1 MTLSHSLAIMV
12 SMRLL
17 SKTENWS
24 LIALA
29 ASLVLA
35 FVLFFAPGHQ
45 HVFGDWHDPL
55 SAGISVMMVAAVIA
69 ELAVLFTLSGRG
81 AR

>member
-1 MTLSHSLAIMV
+1 ME

-17 SKTENWS
+17 SKSENWS

-35 FVLFFAPGHQ
+35 YVLFFAPGHQ
-45 HVFGDWHDPL
+45 HVFGDRNDPL
-55 SAGISVMMVAAVIA
+55 SVGVSVMMVGAVIA
-69 ELAVLFTLSGRG
+69 ELNVLFTLSRRR

>member
-1 MTLSHSLAIMV
+1 LLQHDLAIME

-17 SKTENWS
+17 SNSENWS

-29 ASLVLA
+29 VSLVLA
-35 FVLFFAPGHQ
+35 YVLFFAPGHQ
-45 HVFGDWHDPL
+45 HVFGDRNDPL
-55 SAGISVMMVAAVIA
+55 SLVVSIMMVAAVIA
-69 ELAVLFTLSGRG
+69 ELNVLFTLSRKG

>member
-1 MTLSHSLAIMV
+1 ME

-17 SKTENWS
+17 SKSENWS

-35 FVLFFAPGHQ
+35 YVLFFAPGHQ
-45 HVFGDWHDPL
+45 HVFGDRNDPL
-55 SAGISVMMVAAVIA
+55 SVGVSIMMVGAVIA
-69 ELAVLFTLSGRG
+69 ELNVLFTLSRRR

>member
-1 MTLSHSLAIMV
+1 MK

-17 SKTENWS
+17 SKSENWS

-29 ASLVLA
+29 VSFVLA
-35 FVLFFAPGHQ
+35 YVLFFAPGHQ
-45 HVFGDWHDPL
+45 HVFGDRNDPL
-55 SAGISVMMVAAVIA
+55 SVVVSIMMVAAVIA
-69 ELAVLFTLSGRG
+69 ELNVLFTLSRRR

>member
-1 MTLSHSLAIMV
+1 ME

-24 LIALA
+24 LIAVA

-35 FVLFFAPGHQ
+35 YVLFFAPGHQ
-45 HVFGDWHDPL
+45 HVFGDRNDPL
-55 SAGISVMMVAAVIA
+55 SVGIGIMMVFAVAA
-69 ELAVLFTLSGRG
+69 ELTVLFTLSRRR

>member
-1 MTLSHSLAIMV
+1 ME

-17 SKTENWS
+17 SNTENWS
-24 LIALA
+24 LIALV

-35 FVLFFAPGHQ
+35 YVLFFAPGHQ
-45 HVFGDWHDPL
+45 HVFGDWSDPL
-55 SAGISVMMVAAVIA
+55 AVGMGIIMVIAVAA
-69 ELAVLFTLSGRG
+69 ELTVLFTLSRRR

>member
-1 MTLSHSLAIMV
+1 MTLSQYAAIMV
-12 SMRLL
+12 SMRHL

-29 ASLVLA
+29 TSLVLA

-55 SAGISVMMVAAVIA
+55 SLGISVMMVGAVIA
-69 ELAVLFTLSGRG
+69 ELTVLFTLSRRS

>member
-1 MTLSHSLAIMV
+1 MTLSHSLAIME

-24 LIALA
+24 LIVLA

-35 FVLFFAPGHQ
+35 CVLFFAPGHQ
-45 HVFGDWHDPL
+45 HVFGDRHDPL
-55 SAGISVMMVAAVIA
+55 SLGISVMMIGAVIA
-69 ELAVLFTLSGRG
+69 ELAVLFTLSR
-81 AR
+81 RRTR

>member
-1 MTLSHSLAIMV
+1 ME

-17 SKTENWS
+17 SKSENWS

-29 ASLVLA
+29 TNLVLA
-35 FVLFFAPGHQ
+35 YVLFFSPGHQ
-45 HVFGDWHDPL
+45 HVFGDWNDPL
-55 SAGISVMMVAAVIA
+55 SAGMGVMMVGTVIV
-69 ELAVLFTLSGRG
+69 EVAVLYTLSRRR

>member
-1 MTLSHSLAIMV
+1 ME

-17 SKTENWS
+17 SNSENWS

-29 ASLVLA
+29 VSLVLA
-35 FVLFFAPGHQ
+35 YVLFFAPGHQ
-45 HVFGDWHDPL
+45 HVFGDRNDPL
-55 SAGISVMMVAAVIA
+55 SLVVSIMMVAAVIA
-69 ELAVLFTLSGRG
+69 ELNVLFTLSRKG

>member
-1 MTLSHSLAIMV
+1 ME

-17 SKTENWS
+17 SKSENWS

-29 ASLVLA
+29 VSLVLA
-35 FVLFFAPGHQ
+35 YVLFFAPGHQ
-45 HVFGDWHDPL
+45 HVFGDRNDPL
-55 SAGISVMMVAAVIA
+55 SIVVSIMMVAAVIA
-69 ELAVLFTLSGRG
+69 ELNVLFTLSRKG

>member
-1 MTLSHSLAIMV
+1 
-12 SMRLL
+12 MRLL
-17 SKTENWS
+17 SKSENWS

-35 FVLFFAPGHQ
+35 YVLFFAPGHQ
-45 HVFGDWHDPL
+45 HVFGDRNDPV
-55 SAGISVMMVAAVIA
+55 SVGMGVMMVGTVIV
-69 ELAVLFTLSGRG
+69 EIGVLYSLSGRR